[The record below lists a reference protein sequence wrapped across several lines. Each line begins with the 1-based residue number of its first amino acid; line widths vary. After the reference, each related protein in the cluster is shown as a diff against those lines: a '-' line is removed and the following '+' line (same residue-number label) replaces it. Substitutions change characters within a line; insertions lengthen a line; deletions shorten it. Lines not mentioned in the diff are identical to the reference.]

1 MRHIYTLIAAVYV
14 VPASWLLL
22 AFGQDRC
29 AQVFADAQ
37 TGGGFDTGDFVPPA
51 MCLAGAGL
59 LLGLFATQRSS
70 PLGVVLTGSALAAGY
85 LALLVDPDGVLGL
98 FPRDL
103 SVAGRAID
111 PTTPLRTGTALLLG
125 ALMVAAGSCAGR
137 WPARTRDRS
146 AGPGKPAPA
155 FGPDMVNRYAGRR
168 RPGNKGPHP
177 YASGTNSTD
186 RWPRPGRSPWPY
198 AQRSPGGGLDG

>member
-1 MRHIYTLIAAVYV
+1 MRHIYTLIAAMYV

-22 AFGQDRC
+22 AFGQDRS
-29 AQVFADAQ
+29 AQVFADAR
-37 TGGGFDTGDFVPPA
+37 TSGAFDTGAFVAPA

-59 LLGLFATQRSS
+59 LLGLFATLRFS
-70 PLGVVLTGSALAAGY
+70 PLGVVLTGSVLAAGH

-111 PTTPLRTGTALLLG
+111 STTPLRTGSALLLG
-125 ALMVAAGSCAGR
+125 ALMVAASLCAGR
-137 WPARTRDRS
+137 WPARTRDKS
-146 AGPGKPAPA
+146 PGPGRPAPVT
-155 FGPDMVNRYAGRR
+155 GPDMVNRYAGTR

-177 YASGTNSTD
+177 YASGTNSID
-186 RWPRPGRSPWPY
+186 RWPGPGRSPWPY
-198 AQRSPGGGLDG
+198 AQRSQDRSLGG